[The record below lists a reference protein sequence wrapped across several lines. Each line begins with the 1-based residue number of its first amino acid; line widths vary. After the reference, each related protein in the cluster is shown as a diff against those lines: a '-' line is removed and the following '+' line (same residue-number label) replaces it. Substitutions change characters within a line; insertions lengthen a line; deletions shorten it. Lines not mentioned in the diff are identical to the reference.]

1 MKGRTFIVAIDDV
14 GGTPYIHSGTSG
26 DGFGGIGILGLIA
39 IMAMFGGG
47 FGGGWGGGGCRGEL
61 SYMDGSNLENG
72 IMARTDA
79 RFNSLEN
86 MNEFRSMT
94 ASNERGFYAM
104 EEQIRDNCDAICQ
117 TNVRILEEGHKNALI
132 EKDTQLQIALGFKD
146 AELRAAECCCET
158 NRHLDAV
165 QYDLA
170 TKIADCCCQNRA
182 DTERILASN
191 LAIANQFEK
200 AALVSKIHDLER
212 LIPTP
217 TIQYAYPQQ
226 VYAPNATL
234 GYGYNGCAN
243 AVGAGV
249 AF

>member
-1 MKGRTFIVAIDDV
+1 MAMDDV
-14 GGTPYIHSGTSG
+14 GSVPYVRDT
-26 DGFGGIGILGLIA
+26 GGSAEGWGGMGMLGLIA

-47 FGGGWGGGGCRGEL
+47 FGGFGGRR
-61 SYMDGSNLENG
+61 DGAGFVDASVIENG
-72 IMARTDA
+72 IMDRVDA

-86 MNEFRSMT
+86 MNEFRSLT

-117 TNVRILEEGHKNALI
+117 TRRDILEEGHKNALI

-146 AELRAAECCCET
+146 AELRAQECCCDT
-158 NRHLDAV
+158 NRHIDAV

-170 TKIADCCCQNRA
+170 TKLAECCCANRM

-191 LAIANQFEK
+191 AAIAGQFREQ
-200 AALVSKIHDLER
+200 ALIDKIHNLEAQVAK
-212 LIPTP
+212 PAY
-217 TIQYAYPQQ
+217 IQYPSWYSYIPPINAVNPPYGFAAQ
-226 VYAPNATL
+226 APA
-234 GYGYNGCAN
+234 CAN
-243 AVGAGV
+243 SV